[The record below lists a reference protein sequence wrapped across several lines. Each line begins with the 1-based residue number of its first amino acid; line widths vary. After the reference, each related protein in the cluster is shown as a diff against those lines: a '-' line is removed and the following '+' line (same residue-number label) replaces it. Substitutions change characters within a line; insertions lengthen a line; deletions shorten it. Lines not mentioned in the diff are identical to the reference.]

1 MVINAKLFMIINCL
15 LSGTKPKTLNQRAL
29 AFSRDLENNWVP
41 ENNCNH
47 SAAHLETQTS
57 LILFEI

>member
-1 MVINAKLFMIINCL
+1 MIINRL
-15 LSGTKPKTLNQRAL
+15 LSGAKPKTLNQRAV
-29 AFSRDLENNWVP
+29 AFNRYLEKNWVL

-57 LILFEI
+57 LILFET